1 MRWFERIL
9 MVLFGA
15 FFAYGFVLALICIGA
30 VFYVLGST
38 LIFGPSEKGTPT
50 ASASVQPV
58 MQLNERAE
66 RLRAAL
72 MDTQSKVRQV
82 LLNTAKGK
90 SGLARDYLCAGVSLV
105 DGCSLLTITAVTEYQ
120 LIQAGQ
126 CMDGLDYDRV
136 VLQYSPAIGCGGN

>member
-30 VFYVLGST
+30 VVYVLGST
-38 LIFGPSEKGTPT
+38 LIFGPPEIAKPT

-90 SGLARDYLCAGVSLV
+90 SGLAGLSVRRGIFVGPLPLADDHCHDRISAATSG
-105 DGCSLLTITAVTEYQ
+105 AVHGWPR
-120 LIQAGQ
+120 L
-126 CMDGLDYDRV
+126 
-136 VLQYSPAIGCGGN
+136 